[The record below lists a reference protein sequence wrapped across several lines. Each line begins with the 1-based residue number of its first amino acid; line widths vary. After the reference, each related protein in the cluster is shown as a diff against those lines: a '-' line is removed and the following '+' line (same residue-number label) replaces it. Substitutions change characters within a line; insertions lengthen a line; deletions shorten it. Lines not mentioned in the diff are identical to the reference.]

1 MNYGKE
7 LVVKETDGED
17 ITELISA
24 TFSSTPAAIL
34 ESR

>member
-7 LVVKETDGED
+7 LVAETDGED

-24 TFSSTPAAIL
+24 AFSSTPAAIL